1 MATFLTLCGDLTD
14 ESGAIGTAPSAV
26 TGQTGRQKKCVN
38 WIRRAWELIQ
48 NSSADWR
55 WMQGEVSAVA
65 LTIDDMNYSATD
77 LGISSRFG
85 EWRGDRFVGGVWY
98 RPWTIYDNSI
108 GQSDESPLKQIPYEQ
123 WRQSYDR
130 GSHDANRPIEYAFAP
145 DQSIRFGPKP
155 DIAYRVRGEYRKSIQ
170 VLAADGDTPEL
181 PSRFHD
187 IIVWRAIMLLAGH
200 DESDPAFQQASAKYA
215 ELLLDLQRDQLPA
228 ITLVGSG
235 PLA

>member
-26 TGQTGRQKKCVN
+26 TAQTGRQKKCVN
-38 WIRRAWELIQ
+38 WIRRAWEAIQ
-48 NSSADWR
+48 NVSPDWR

-65 LTIDDMNYSATD
+65 LTINDMNYSSSD

-85 EWRGDRFVGGVWY
+85 EWKGDRAAPGFTY

-108 GQSDESPLKQIPYEQ
+108 GQADESPLTEITYEL
-123 WRQSYDR
+123 WRTKYDR
-130 GSHDANRPIEYAFAP
+130 GTHDAQRPTEYAIAP
-145 DQSIRFGPKP
+145 DRTFRLGPKP

-170 VLAADGDTPEL
+170 VLAADADEPEM

-187 IIVWRAIMLLAGH
+187 LIVWRAMMLMANH
-200 DESDPAFQQASAKYA
+200 DESDPIYIRAMREYGP
-215 ELLLDLQRDQLPA
+215 LMLDLQRDQLPA
-228 ITLVGSG
+228 IDAHAFG
-235 PLA
+235 PIA